1 MRESYRGRKRERE
14 GERRSVGDENE
25 VKLKREEEG
34 RRERKCRGMK
44 ESEREVK
51 LQVLMEGEEV
61 NIFEVKG
68 QLAKGD
74 GEVRGKSKCKGKR
87 REKEKK

>member
-1 MRESYRGRKRERE
+1 
-14 GERRSVGDENE
+14 
-25 VKLKREEEG
+25 
-34 RRERKCRGMK
+34 MK

-74 GEVRGKSKCKGKR
+74 GEIRGKCTCKGKR